1 LLLPPSMTHLRSLLL
16 PPPPSEALNHF
27 KAFNKVNTNAMFNEI
42 DLNNDSEITIDEW
55 KGFWE
60 NLLQT
65 GIYKPEARDPPRR
78 PPAARRS
85 PTAAAARSRR
95 RLTATCRLPAPP
107 CRLPAAAHAAAHAA
121 ARAAAPTLL
130 SPPSPLRSL
139 SPQEIESEL
148 ETLLRGEAWVDWNDN
163 RHT

>member
-1 LLLPPSMTHLRSLLL
+1 LLLPPSTTHLRSLLS

-65 GIYKPEARDPPRR
+65 GIYKPE
-78 PPAARRS
+78 
-85 PTAAAARSRR
+85 
-95 RLTATCRLPAPP
+95 
-107 CRLPAAAHAAAHAA
+107 
-121 ARAAAPTLL
+121 
-130 SPPSPLRSL
+130 
-139 SPQEIESEL
+139 EIESEL

>member
-1 LLLPPSMTHLRSLLL
+1 MLLPPSTTHLRSLLS

-65 GIYKPEARDPPRR
+65 GIYKPEARHPPRR
-78 PPAARRS
+78 PPPAARQPDRCGCPQS
-85 PTAAAARSRR
+85 PPPNRH
-95 RLTATCRLPAPP
+95 LPPS
-107 CRLPAAAHAAAHAA
+107 CRLPAAAH
-121 ARAAAPTLL
+121 AAAPTLL

-139 SPQEIESEL
+139 SPPIP
-148 ETLLRGEAWVDWNDN
+148 VN
-163 RHT
+163 

>member
-1 LLLPPSMTHLRSLLL
+1 MADSSRSTNNGSPALVHLYAPANDAILKKVSHMFEKMDADRNKKITRT
-16 PPPPSEALNHF
+16 EALNHF

-65 GIYKPEARDPPRR
+65 GIYKPE
-78 PPAARRS
+78 
-85 PTAAAARSRR
+85 
-95 RLTATCRLPAPP
+95 
-107 CRLPAAAHAAAHAA
+107 
-121 ARAAAPTLL
+121 
-130 SPPSPLRSL
+130 
-139 SPQEIESEL
+139 EIESEL

-163 RHT
+163 RHSGWGTRCWTSARWCPRRSWTSTRSR